1 MNITI
6 VGAGISGLSAAF
18 ELQKSGFEV
27 TILEGSERLGGK
39 ILTSEIEGFNID
51 AGPDS
56 FLTRDPEMRDLCF
69 ALGVGDELV
78 PPTGKPAKV
87 WVDGEMH
94 NLPKHH
100 FLGVPLDL
108 DELEGL
114 SLLTKE
120 GTKRAKLDLTLPDN
134 KPNKGETVG
143 SLIRRRLGDEVM
155 DRLVG
160 PLLGGIN
167 AGDADNLCLESGVP
181 QLFNAS
187 QGDSSLVRSVQ
198 DFLKNQT
205 RDPTSPVFLTHPDG
219 LETVVK
225 RLEQAIDSDIRRN
238 ERVTSVEISDNSI
251 VVKGSQEYQ
260 SDAVILC
267 IPAFSAAK
275 ILHGSCPNTSNLLA
289 GIQYASMA
297 FITFAFNKSDVSEF
311 NGSGFLVGRDENLLT
326 TACSWTSEKW
336 AHLKNKDT
344 VFLRLSVGRFD
355 DTEAL
360 DMEDN
365 TLIEKLKDELATLTG
380 VKADPVSTRV
390 TRWPY
395 SFPQYELGHGEKVN
409 AIRQQVAVEMP
420 GMFLA
425 GSPFKGI
432 GLSACIRDGIDQAR
446 KAKNFLMQR

>member
-87 WVDGEMH
+87 WVGGEMH
-94 NLPKHH
+94 SLPKRH

-114 SLLTKE
+114 SLLTEE
-120 GTKRAKLDLTLPDN
+120 GAKRAKLDLTLPDN
-134 KPNKGETVG
+134 KPKKGETVG

-167 AGDADNLCLESGVP
+167 AGDADDLCLESGVP

-198 DFLKNQT
+198 DFLKNQN
-205 RDPTSPVFLTHPDG
+205 RDPESPVFLTHPDG

-267 IPAFSAAK
+267 IPAFGAAK
-275 ILHGSCPNTSNLLA
+275 ILYGSCPNTSNLLA

-311 NGSGFLVGRDENLLT
+311 NGSGFLVGRDEDLLT

-336 AHLKNKDT
+336 AHLKNNDT

-360 DMEDN
+360 DMEDD
-365 TLIEKLKDELATLTG
+365 TLIEKLKGELATLTG
-380 VKADPVSTRV
+380 IKANPIATRV

-420 GMFLA
+420 GMHLA

>member
-6 VGAGISGLSAAF
+6 VGAGIAGLSAAF
-18 ELQKSGFEV
+18 ELQQSGFEV
-27 TILEGSERLGGK
+27 MLLEGSERLGGK

-56 FLTRDPEMRDLCF
+56 FLTRDPEMRELCF
-69 ALGVGDELV
+69 SLGVGDELV
-78 PPTGKPAKV
+78 PPTGKSAKV

-94 NLPKHH
+94 NLPKRH

-108 DELEGL
+108 DELDEL
-114 SLLTKE
+114 SLLTEE
-120 GTKRAKLDLTLPDN
+120 GAKRAKLDLTLPDN
-134 KPNKGETVG
+134 KPKEGETVG

-167 AGDADNLCLESGVP
+167 AGDADDLCLESGVP

-198 DFLKNQT
+198 DFLKNQN
-205 RDPTSPVFLTHPDG
+205 RDPASPVFLTHPDG

-267 IPAFSAAK
+267 IPAFGAAK

-297 FITFAFNKSDVSEF
+297 FITFAFNKGDVSEF
-311 NGSGFLVGRDENLLT
+311 NGSGFLVGRDEDLLT

-336 AHLKNKDT
+336 AHLKNNDT

-360 DMEDN
+360 DMEDD
-365 TLIEKLKDELATLTG
+365 TLIEKLKGELATLTG
-380 VKADPVSTRV
+380 IKANPIATRV

-420 GMFLA
+420 GMYLA

>member
-87 WVDGEMH
+87 WVGGEMH
-94 NLPKHH
+94 SLPKRH

-114 SLLTKE
+114 SLLTEE
-120 GTKRAKLDLTLPDN
+120 GAKRAKLDLTLPDN
-134 KPNKGETVG
+134 KPKKGETVG

-167 AGDADNLCLESGVP
+167 AGDADDLCLESGVP

-198 DFLKNQT
+198 DFLKNQN
-205 RDPTSPVFLTHPDG
+205 RDPASPVFLTHPDG

-238 ERVTSVEISDNSI
+238 ERVTSVEISDKSI

-260 SDAVILC
+260 TDAVILC

-275 ILHGSCPNTSNLLA
+275 ILHDSCPNTSNLLA

-297 FITFAFNKSDVSEF
+297 FITFAFNKGDVSEF
-311 NGSGFLVGRDENLLT
+311 NGSGFLVGRDEDLLT

-336 AHLKNKDT
+336 AHLKNNDT

-360 DMEDN
+360 DMEDD
-365 TLIEKLKDELATLTG
+365 TLIEKLKGELATLTG
-380 VKADPVSTRV
+380 IKANPIATRV

-420 GMFLA
+420 GMYLA

>member
-6 VGAGISGLSAAF
+6 VGAGIAGLSAAF
-18 ELQKSGFEV
+18 ELQQSGFEV
-27 TILEGSERLGGK
+27 MLLEGSERLGGK

-56 FLTRDPEMRDLCF
+56 FLTRDPEMRELCF
-69 ALGVGDELV
+69 SLGVGDELV

-94 NLPKHH
+94 NLPKRH

-108 DELEGL
+108 DELDEL
-114 SLLTKE
+114 SLLTEE
-120 GTKRAKLDLTLPDN
+120 GAKRAKLDLTLPDN
-134 KPNKGETVG
+134 KPKEGETVG

-167 AGDADNLCLESGVP
+167 AGDADDLCLESGVP

-187 QGDSSLVRSVQ
+187 QGDFSLVRSIQ
-198 DFLKNQT
+198 DFLKNQN
-205 RDPTSPVFLTHPDG
+205 RDPASPVFLTHPDG
-219 LETVVK
+219 LQTVVK
-225 RLEQAIDSDIRRN
+225 RLEEEIDSDIRRN

-251 VVKGSQEYQ
+251 LVKGSQEYQ
-260 SDAVILC
+260 TDAVILC
-267 IPAFSAAK
+267 IPAFAAAK
-275 ILHGSCPNTSNLLA
+275 LLQDSCPNTSNLLA
-289 GIQYASMA
+289 KIQYASMA
-297 FITFAFNKSDVSEF
+297 FITFAFNKSDVPQF
-311 NGSGFLVGRDENLLT
+311 NGSGFLVGRDENFLT

-336 AHLKNKDT
+336 AHLKNDDT
-344 VFLRLSVGRFD
+344 VFLRISVGRFG

-360 DMEDN
+360 TMDDD
-365 TLIEKLKDELATLTG
+365 TLIEKLNGELVTLTG
-380 VKADPVSTRV
+380 INADPIATRV
-390 TRWPY
+390 TRWPN
-395 SFPQYELGHGEKVN
+395 SFPQYELGHGDRINV
-409 AIRQQVAVEMP
+409 IRQQAALEMP

-425 GSPFKGI
+425 GSPFQGI

-446 KAKNFLMQR
+446 KAKKFLMQR

>member
-6 VGAGISGLSAAF
+6 VGAGIAGLSAAF
-18 ELQKSGFEV
+18 ELQQSGFEV
-27 TILEGSERLGGK
+27 MLLEGSERLGGK

-56 FLTRDPEMRDLCF
+56 FLTRDPEMRELCF
-69 ALGVGDELV
+69 SLGVGDELV

-94 NLPKHH
+94 NLPKRH

-108 DELEGL
+108 DELDEL
-114 SLLTKE
+114 SLLTEE
-120 GTKRAKLDLTLPDN
+120 GAKRAKLDLTLPDN
-134 KPNKGETVG
+134 KPKEGETVG

-167 AGDADNLCLESGVP
+167 AGDADDLCLESGVP

-187 QGDSSLVRSVQ
+187 QGDFSLVRSIQ
-198 DFLKNQT
+198 DFLKSQN
-205 RDPTSPVFLTHPDG
+205 RDPASPVFLTHPDG
-219 LETVVK
+219 LQTVVK
-225 RLEQAIDSDIRRN
+225 RLEEEIDSDIRRN

-251 VVKGSQEYQ
+251 LVKGSQEYQ
-260 SDAVILC
+260 TDAVILC
-267 IPAFSAAK
+267 IPAFGAAK
-275 ILHGSCPNTSNLLA
+275 LLQDSCPNTSNLLA
-289 GIQYASMA
+289 QIQYASMA
-297 FITFAFNKSDVSEF
+297 FITFAFNKSDVPRF
-311 NGSGFLVGRDENLLT
+311 NGSGFLVGRDEDLLT

-336 AHLKNKDT
+336 AHLKNNDT

-360 DMEDN
+360 DMEDD
-365 TLIEKLKDELATLTG
+365 TLIEKLKGELATLTG
-380 VKADPVSTRV
+380 IKANPIATRV

-420 GMFLA
+420 GMYLA

>member
-6 VGAGISGLSAAF
+6 VGAGIAGLSAAF
-18 ELQKSGFEV
+18 ELQQSGFEV
-27 TILEGSERLGGK
+27 MLLEGSERLGGK

-56 FLTRDPEMRDLCF
+56 FLTRDPEMRELCF
-69 ALGVGDELV
+69 SLGVGDELV

-94 NLPKHH
+94 NLPKRH

-108 DELEGL
+108 DELDEL
-114 SLLTKE
+114 SLLTEE
-120 GTKRAKLDLTLPDN
+120 GAKRAKLDLTLPDN
-134 KPNKGETVG
+134 KPKEGETVG

-167 AGDADNLCLESGVP
+167 AGDADDLCLESGVP

-187 QGDSSLVRSVQ
+187 QGDFSLVRSIQ
-198 DFLKNQT
+198 DFLKNQN
-205 RDPTSPVFLTHPDG
+205 RDPASPVFLTHPDG
-219 LETVVK
+219 LQTVVK
-225 RLEQAIDSDIRRN
+225 RLEEQIDSNIRRN

-251 VVKGSQEYQ
+251 LVKGSQEYQ
-260 SDAVILC
+260 TDAVILC
-267 IPAFSAAK
+267 IPAFVAAK
-275 ILHGSCPNTSNLLA
+275 LLQDSCPDTSNLLA
-289 GIQYASMA
+289 KIQYASMA
-297 FITFAFNKSDVSEF
+297 FITFGFNKGDVPQF
-311 NGSGFLVGRDENLLT
+311 NGSGFLIGRDENLLT

-336 AHLKNKDT
+336 SHLKNDDT
-344 VFLRLSVGRFD
+344 VFLRLSVGRFG
-355 DTEAL
+355 DTKAL
-360 DMEDN
+360 AMEDDA
-365 TLIEKLKDELATLTG
+365 LIKNLNGELATLTG
-380 VKADPVSTRV
+380 INADPIATRV
-390 TRWPY
+390 TRWPN
-395 SFPQYELGHGEKVN
+395 SFPQYELGHGDRINV
-409 AIRQQVAVEMP
+409 IRQQAALEMP

-425 GSPFKGI
+425 GSPYKGI

>member
-27 TILEGSERLGGK
+27 TLLEGSERLGGK

-87 WVDGEMH
+87 WVGGEMH
-94 NLPKHH
+94 SLPKRH

-114 SLLTKE
+114 SLLTEE
-120 GTKRAKLDLTLPDN
+120 GAKRAKLDLTLPDN
-134 KPNKGETVG
+134 KPKKGETVG

-167 AGDADNLCLESGVP
+167 AGDADDLCLESGVP

-198 DFLKNQT
+198 DFLKNQN
-205 RDPTSPVFLTHPDG
+205 RDPESPVFLTHPDG

-297 FITFAFNKSDVSEF
+297 FITFAFNKGDVSEF
-311 NGSGFLVGRDENLLT
+311 NGSGSLVGRDEDLLT

-336 AHLKNKDT
+336 AHLKNNDT

-360 DMEDN
+360 DMEDD
-365 TLIEKLKDELATLTG
+365 TLIEKLKGELATLTG

-420 GMFLA
+420 GMYLA

>member
-6 VGAGISGLSAAF
+6 VGAGIAGLSAAF
-18 ELQKSGFEV
+18 ELQQSGFEV
-27 TILEGSERLGGK
+27 MLLEGSERLGGK

-56 FLTRDPEMRDLCF
+56 FLTRDPEMRELCF
-69 ALGVGDELV
+69 SLGVGDELV

-94 NLPKHH
+94 NLPKRH

-108 DELEGL
+108 DELDEL

-120 GTKRAKLDLTLPDN
+120 GAKRAKLDLTLPDN
-134 KPNKGETVG
+134 KPREGETVG

-167 AGDADNLCLESGVP
+167 AGDADDLCLESGVP
-181 QLFNAS
+181 QLFDAS
-187 QGDSSLVRSVQ
+187 QRDFSLVRSVQ
-198 DFLKNQT
+198 NFLKDQN
-205 RDPTSPVFLTHPDG
+205 RDPASPVFLTHPDG
-219 LETVVK
+219 LQTVVK
-225 RLEQAIDSDIRRN
+225 KLEEQIDSNIRRN

-251 VVKGSQEYQ
+251 LVNGSQEYQ
-260 SDAVILC
+260 TDAVILC
-267 IPAFSAAK
+267 IPAFVAAK
-275 ILHGSCPNTSNLLA
+275 LLQDSCPNTSNLLA
-289 GIQYASMA
+289 KIQYASMA
-297 FITFAFNKSDVSEF
+297 FITFAINKGDVPQF
-311 NGSGFLVGRDENLLT
+311 NGSGFLIGRDENLLT

-336 AHLKNKDT
+336 SHLKNDDT
-344 VFLRLSVGRFD
+344 VFLRLSVGRFG
-355 DTEAL
+355 DTKAL
-360 DMEDN
+360 AMEDDA
-365 TLIEKLKDELATLTG
+365 LIKSLNGELATLTG
-380 VKADPVSTRV
+380 INADPIATRV
-390 TRWPY
+390 TRWPN
-395 SFPQYELGHGEKVN
+395 SFPQYELGHGDRINV
-409 AIRQQVAVEMP
+409 IRQQAALEMP

-425 GSPFKGI
+425 GSPYKGI

>member
-134 KPNKGETVG
+134 KPEKGETVG

-167 AGDADNLCLESGVP
+167 AGDADDLCLESGVP

-205 RDPTSPVFLTHPDG
+205 RDPASPVFLTHPDG

-311 NGSGFLVGRDENLLT
+311 NGSGFLVGRDEDLLT

-360 DMEDN
+360 DMEDD

>member
-87 WVDGEMH
+87 WVGGEMH
-94 NLPKHH
+94 SLPKRH

-108 DELEGL
+108 DELEKL
-114 SLLTKE
+114 SLLTEE
-120 GTKRAKLDLTLPDN
+120 GVKRAKLDLTLPDN
-134 KPNKGETVG
+134 KPKKGETVG

-167 AGDADNLCLESGVP
+167 AGDADDLCLESGVP

-198 DFLKNQT
+198 DFLKNQN
-205 RDPTSPVFLTHPDG
+205 RDPASPVFLTHPDG

-225 RLEQAIDSDIRRN
+225 RLEQVIDPDIRRN

-297 FITFAFNKSDVSEF
+297 FITFAFNKGDVSEF
-311 NGSGFLVGRDENLLT
+311 NGSGFLVGRDEDLLT

-336 AHLKNKDT
+336 AHLKNNDT

-360 DMEDN
+360 DMEDD
-365 TLIEKLKDELATLTG
+365 TLIEKLKGELATLTG
-380 VKADPVSTRV
+380 IKANPIATRV

-420 GMFLA
+420 GMYLA

>member
-18 ELQKSGFEV
+18 ELQKTGFEV

-69 ALGVGDELV
+69 ALGVGDELD

-87 WVDGEMH
+87 WVGGEMH
-94 NLPKHH
+94 SLPKRN

-114 SLLTKE
+114 SLLTEE
-120 GTKRAKLDLTLPDN
+120 GAKRAKLDLTLPDN
-134 KPNKGETVG
+134 KPKKGETVG

-167 AGDADNLCLESGVP
+167 AGDADDLCLESGVP

-198 DFLKNQT
+198 DFLKNQN
-205 RDPTSPVFLTHPDG
+205 RDPASPVFLTHPDG

-275 ILHGSCPNTSNLLA
+275 ILHSSCPNTSNLLA

-297 FITFAFNKSDVSEF
+297 FITFAFNKGHVSEF
-311 NGSGFLVGRDENLLT
+311 NGSGFLVGRDEDLLT

-336 AHLKNKDT
+336 AHLKNNDT

-360 DMEDN
+360 DMEDD
-365 TLIEKLKDELATLTG
+365 TLIEKLKGELATLTG
-380 VKADPVSTRV
+380 IKANPIATRV

-420 GMFLA
+420 GMYLA

>member
-6 VGAGISGLSAAF
+6 VGAGIAGLSAAF
-18 ELQKSGFEV
+18 ELQQSGFEV
-27 TILEGSERLGGK
+27 MLLEGSERLGGK

-56 FLTRDPEMRDLCF
+56 FLTRDPEMRELCF
-69 ALGVGDELV
+69 SLGVGDELV

-94 NLPKHH
+94 NLPKRH

-108 DELEGL
+108 DELDEL

-120 GTKRAKLDLTLPDN
+120 GAKRAKLDLTLPDN
-134 KPNKGETVG
+134 KPTEGETVG

-167 AGDADNLCLESGVP
+167 AGDADDLCLESGVP
-181 QLFNAS
+181 QLFDAS
-187 QGDSSLVRSVQ
+187 QRDFSLVRSVQ
-198 DFLKNQT
+198 NFLKDQN
-205 RDPTSPVFLTHPDG
+205 RDPASPVFLTHPDG
-219 LETVVK
+219 LQTVVK
-225 RLEQAIDSDIRRN
+225 RLEEQIDSNIRRN

-251 VVKGSQEYQ
+251 LVKGSQEYQ
-260 SDAVILC
+260 TDAVILC
-267 IPAFSAAK
+267 IPAFVAAK
-275 ILHGSCPNTSNLLA
+275 LLQDSCPDTSNLLEK
-289 GIQYASMA
+289 IQYASMA
-297 FITFAFNKSDVSEF
+297 FITFAFNKGDVPQF
-311 NGSGFLVGRDENLLT
+311 NGSGFLIGRDENLLT

-336 AHLKNKDT
+336 SHLKNDDT
-344 VFLRLSVGRFD
+344 VFLRLSVGRFGDTKALAMGD
-355 DTEAL
+355 DAL
-360 DMEDN
+360 IKN
-365 TLIEKLKDELATLTG
+365 LNGELATLTG
-380 VKADPVSTRV
+380 INADPIATRV
-390 TRWPY
+390 TRWPN
-395 SFPQYELGHGEKVN
+395 SFPQYELGHGDRINV
-409 AIRQQVAVEMP
+409 IRQQAALEMP

-425 GSPFKGI
+425 GSPYKGI

>member
-87 WVDGEMH
+87 WVGGEMH
-94 NLPKHH
+94 SLPKRH

-108 DELEGL
+108 DELEEL
-114 SLLTKE
+114 SLLTEE
-120 GTKRAKLDLTLPDN
+120 GAKRAKLDLTLPDN
-134 KPNKGETVG
+134 KPKKGETVG

-167 AGDADNLCLESGVP
+167 AGDADDLCLESGVP

-198 DFLKNQT
+198 DFLKNQN

-225 RLEQAIDSDIRRN
+225 RLEKAIDSDIRRN
-238 ERVTSVEISDNSI
+238 ERVTSVGISDNSI

-311 NGSGFLVGRDENLLT
+311 NGSGFLVGRDEDLLT

-336 AHLKNKDT
+336 AHLKNNDT

-365 TLIEKLKDELATLTG
+365 TLIEKLKGELATLTG
-380 VKADPVSTRV
+380 IKADPVSTRV

-420 GMFLA
+420 GIYLA

>member
-27 TILEGSERLGGK
+27 TLLEGSERLGGK

-69 ALGVGDELV
+69 TLGVGNELV

-94 NLPKHH
+94 SLPKRH

-108 DELEGL
+108 DELEEL
-114 SLLTKE
+114 SLLTEE
-120 GTKRAKLDLTLPDN
+120 GIKRAKLDLTLPDN
-134 KPNKGETVG
+134 KPTEGETVG

-167 AGDADNLCLESGVP
+167 AGNADDLCLESGVP
-181 QLFNAS
+181 QLFSAS
-187 QGDSSLVRSVQ
+187 QGDFSLVRSIQ
-198 DFLKNQT
+198 AFLKNQN
-205 RDPTSPVFLTHPDG
+205 RDPASPVFLTHPDG
-219 LETVVK
+219 LQTVVK
-225 RLEQAIDSDIRRN
+225 RLEEEIDSNIQRN
-238 ERVTSVEISDNSI
+238 ERVRSVEMSDNSI
-251 VVKGSQEYQ
+251 VIKGSQEYQ
-260 SDAVILC
+260 TDAVILC

-275 ILHGSCPNTSNLLA
+275 LLHDSCPNTSNLLA
-289 GIQYASMA
+289 DIQYASMA
-297 FITFAFNKSDVSEF
+297 FITFAFNKNDVPQF

-336 AHLKNKDT
+336 AHLKNDTT
-344 VFLRLSVGRFD
+344 VFLRLSVGRFGD
-355 DTEAL
+355 MEAL
-360 DMEDN
+360 DMEDT
-365 TLIEKLKDELATLTG
+365 TLIEKLNGELTTLTG
-380 VKADPVSTRV
+380 IKADPLAIRVS
-390 TRWPY
+390 RWPN
-395 SFPQYELGHGEKVN
+395 SFPQYELGHGEKVK
-409 AIRQQVAVEMP
+409 AIRQQAALEMP

>member
-167 AGDADNLCLESGVP
+167 AGDADDLCLESGVP

-205 RDPTSPVFLTHPDG
+205 RDPASPVFLTHPDG

>member
-1 MNITI
+1 MNITV

-18 ELQKSGFEV
+18 ELQRSGYEV
-27 TILEGSERLGGK
+27 TLLEESDRLGGK
-39 ILTSEIEGFNID
+39 ILTTEIEGFNID

-56 FLTRDPEMRDLCF
+56 FLTRDPEMRELCF
-69 ALGVGDELV
+69 GLGVGDELV
-78 PPTGKPAKV
+78 PPTGKSAKV

-94 NLPKHH
+94 NLPKRH

-108 DELEGL
+108 DELDEL
-114 SLLTKE
+114 SLLTEE
-120 GTKRAKLDLTLPDN
+120 GAKRAKLDLTLPDN
-134 KPNKGETVG
+134 KPKEGETVG

-167 AGDADNLCLESGVP
+167 AGDADDLCLESGVP

-198 DFLKNQT
+198 DFLKNQN
-205 RDPTSPVFLTHPDG
+205 RDPASPVFLTHPDG

-267 IPAFSAAK
+267 IPAFGAAK

-297 FITFAFNKSDVSEF
+297 FITFAFNKGDVSEF
-311 NGSGFLVGRDENLLT
+311 NGSGFLVGRDEDLLT

-336 AHLKNKDT
+336 AHLKNNDT

-360 DMEDN
+360 DMEDD
-365 TLIEKLKDELATLTG
+365 TLIEKLKGELATLTG
-380 VKADPVSTRV
+380 IKANPIATRV

-409 AIRQQVAVEMP
+409 AIRQQAAVEMP
-420 GMFLA
+420 GMYLA

>member
-18 ELQKSGFEV
+18 ELQKSDFEV
-27 TILEGSERLGGK
+27 TLLEASERLGGK
-39 ILTSEIEGFNID
+39 ILTNEIEGFNID

-56 FLTRDPEMRDLCF
+56 FLTRDPEMRELCF
-69 ALGVGDELV
+69 ALGVGNELV

-94 NLPKHH
+94 SLPKRH

-108 DELEGL
+108 DELEEL
-114 SLLTKE
+114 SLLTEE
-120 GTKRAKLDLTLPDN
+120 GIKRAKLDLTLPDN
-134 KPNKGETVG
+134 EPKEGETVG
-143 SLIRRRLGDEVM
+143 SLIRRRFGDEVM

-167 AGDADNLCLESGVP
+167 AGDADDLCLESGVP

-187 QGDSSLVRSVQ
+187 QGNFSLVRSIQ
-198 DFLKNQT
+198 DFLKNQN

-219 LETVVK
+219 LQKVVK
-225 RLEQAIDSDIRRN
+225 RLEQEIDSNIRRN
-238 ERVTSVEISDNSI
+238 ERVKSVEILDNSI
-251 VVKGSQEYQ
+251 VIKGSQEYQ
-260 SDAVILC
+260 TDAVILC
-267 IPAFSAAK
+267 IPAFTAAK
-275 ILHGSCPNTSNLLA
+275 ILHDSCPNTSNLLA

-297 FITFAFNKSDVSEF
+297 FITFAFNKADVPQF

-326 TACSWTSEKW
+326 TACSLTSEKW
-336 AHLKNKDT
+336 AHLENDDT
-344 VFLRLSVGRFD
+344 VFLRLSVGRFG
-355 DTEAL
+355 DTDAL

-365 TLIEKLKDELATLTG
+365 TLIERLKVELATLTG
-380 VKADPVSTRV
+380 IKADPVATRV
-390 TRWPY
+390 TRWPN
-395 SFPQYELGHGEKVN
+395 SFPQYELGHGKKVS
-409 AIRQQVAVEMP
+409 AIRQQAASEMP

-432 GLSACIRDGIDQAR
+432 GLSACIRDGINQAR
-446 KAKNFLMQR
+446 EAKNFLMRR